1 MGLFGPTRGTDESLP
16 RTDRGAGSLNDYD
29 YGLRARN
36 RRVTIMLA
44 DSDPCQDE
52 LRAVVEAASDGAG
65 DLETAISPRSQE
77 EERVDAAIVVRL
89 FTGRRVSGPV
99 GSVPRGL
106 ESVVDETL
114 RRLDDTV
121 GKARIPAR
129 VVQKGGRYR
138 VELLMGAVR

>member
-1 MGLFGPTRGTDESLP
+1 MGIFGSARGTDESLP

-36 RRVTIMLA
+36 RRVTILLA
-44 DSDPCQDE
+44 GSDPCQDE
-52 LRAVVEAASDGAG
+52 LRAVVEAAGDGVG

-77 EERVDAAIVVRL
+77 QERVDAGIEVRL
-89 FTGRRVSGPV
+89 FTGRRVSGVV

-114 RRLDDTV
+114 RRIHDAT
-121 GKARIPAR
+121 GRARIPVR
-129 VVQKGGRYR
+129 IVQKGGRLR

>member
-1 MGLFGPTRGTDESLP
+1 MVLFGSKRGTDESLP
-16 RTDRGAGSLNDYD
+16 RSDRGAGTFNDYN
-29 YGLRARN
+29 YGLRARSK
-36 RRVTIMLA
+36 RISIVLA
-44 DSDPCQDE
+44 DSDPFQDE
-52 LRAVVEAASDGAG
+52 LRSVVEAGG
-65 DLETAISPRSQE
+65 EIETAISPRSQE
-77 EERVDAAIVVRL
+77 QERVDAAIVVRL

-114 RRLDDTV
+114 RRLDDTI

-129 VVQKGGRYR
+129 IVKKGGAYR